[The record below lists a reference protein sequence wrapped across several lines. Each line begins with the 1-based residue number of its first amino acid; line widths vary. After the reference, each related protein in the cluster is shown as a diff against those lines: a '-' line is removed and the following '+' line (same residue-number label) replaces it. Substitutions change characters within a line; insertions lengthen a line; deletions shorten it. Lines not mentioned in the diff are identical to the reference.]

1 MAELRFGVE
10 FVPMNPYWK
19 TALFAMESEKSGF
32 DNVWITDH
40 YNNRN
45 VYVTLTLA
53 AAYTQK
59 VTLGPGVTNPYMIHP
74 VMTAQAVA
82 SLNEIAPGRVV
93 CGIGVGDKT
102 TLATVGVEMEA
113 PLAAI
118 RDSVQII
125 RDMTSGKG
133 SQLEGKAFKVS
144 GARFFF
150 KVGNPIPVYIG
161 AQGPKMLSLAGEIGD
176 GVLINASHKQDI
188 ENALKFVKEGVTKS
202 GRAMDKVD
210 VTVYTSFSMA
220 EDPAKAGK
228 AATPVVAYIVAGAP
242 PALLESHGL
251 SVEAAESI
259 KSGIAQGKWK
269 EAFGQVTPEM
279 IDAFSICG
287 TPDTCIEKIE
297 ELRKIGMTQFVA
309 GSPIG
314 AKVRGSIRTFGERV
328 IPSLRNR

>member
-1 MAELRFGVE
+1 
-10 FVPMNPYWK
+10 MNPYWK
-19 TALFAMESEKSGF
+19 TTLFAIESERSGF

-45 VYVTLTLA
+45 VYVSLTLA
-53 AAYTQK
+53 ATC
-59 VTLGPGVTNPYMIHP
+59 TERIRLGPGVTNPYMIHP

-82 SLNEIAPGRVV
+82 SLNEVAPGRVI

-102 TLATVGVEMEA
+102 TLATVGVEQHV

-125 RDMTSGKG
+125 RDMTTGKG
-133 SQLEGKAFKVS
+133 SRLEGKAFKVS

-176 GVLINASHKQDI
+176 GVLINASHRRDI
-188 ENALKFVKEGVTKS
+188 ENALKFVKEGAARA
-202 GRAMDKVD
+202 GRTVDEVD
-210 VTVYTSFSMA
+210 VAVYTSFSMA
-220 EDPAKAGK
+220 EDPAKAVK

-242 PALLESHGL
+242 QPLLESHGI
-251 SVEAAESI
+251 SSEAAESI
-259 KSGIAQGKWK
+259 KNGIAQGKWK
-269 EAFGQVTPEM
+269 EAFGQVTPQM

-287 TPDTCIEKIE
+287 SPEACLERIE

-309 GSPIG
+309 GSPLG
-314 AKVRGSIRTFGERV
+314 PKVRGSIRTFGERI
-328 IPSLRNR
+328 IPRMKHE

>member
-1 MAELRFGVE
+1 MVELKFGVE

-19 TALFAMESEKSGF
+19 TSLFAIESERSGF

-45 VYVTLTLA
+45 VYVSLA
-53 AAYTQK
+53 QVATYTERIK
-59 VTLGPGVTNPYMIHP
+59 LGPGVTNPYMIHP

-82 SLNEIAPGRVV
+82 SLNEIAPGRVI

-102 TLATVGVEMEA
+102 TLATVGIEQQS

-144 GARFFF
+144 GAKFFF

-176 GVLINASHKQDI
+176 GVLINASHRRDI
-188 ENALKFVKEGVTKS
+188 ENALKFVREGVARG
-202 GRAMDKVD
+202 GRTMDKVD
-210 VTVYTSFSMA
+210 VGIYTSFSMA
-220 EDPAKAGK
+220 EDPAKAVK

-242 PALLESHGL
+242 QPLLESHGIQ
-251 SVEAAESI
+251 VQAAESI
-259 KSGIAQGKWK
+259 KNGIARGKWK
-269 EAFGQVTPEM
+269 EAFGQVTTEM
-279 IDAFSICG
+279 IEAFSICG
-287 TPDTCIEKIE
+287 TPDTCLERID
-297 ELRKIGMTQFVA
+297 ELGKIGMTQFVA
-309 GSPIG
+309 GSPLG
-314 AKVRGSIRTFGERV
+314 LKVRGSIRIFGEQI
-328 IPSLRNR
+328 IPRLTHD

>member
-1 MAELRFGVE
+1 
-10 FVPMNPYWK
+10 MNPYWK
-19 TALFAMESEKSGF
+19 TSLLAMESERSGF

-45 VYVTLTLA
+45 VYVSLTLA
-53 AAYTQK
+53 ATYTEK
-59 VTLGPGVTNPYMIHP
+59 IKLGPGVTNPYMIHP
-74 VMTAQAVA
+74 VVTAQAVA

-102 TLATVGVEMEA
+102 TLATVGIEQQV

-125 RDMTSGKG
+125 RDMTSGKE
-133 SQLEGKAFKVS
+133 SQLEGKAFRVS

-176 GVLINASHKQDI
+176 GVLINASHIRDI
-188 ENALKFVKEGVTKS
+188 QNALKFVKDGLTRG
-202 GRAMDKVD
+202 GRTMDKVD
-210 VTVYTSFSMA
+210 IAVYTSFSMA
-220 EDPAKAGK
+220 EDRAKAIK

-242 PALLESHGL
+242 HPLLESHGI
-251 SVEAAESI
+251 SVQAADSI
-259 KSGIAQGKWK
+259 KNGIAQGKWK
-269 EAFGQVTPEM
+269 EVFGQVTSEM

-287 TPDTCIEKIE
+287 TPDTCFERIG
-297 ELRKIGMTQFVA
+297 ELGKIGMTQFVA
-309 GSPIG
+309 GSPLG
-314 AKVRGSIRTFGERV
+314 PKVRQSIRTFGEQI
-328 IPSLRNR
+328 IPRLKHD

>member
-1 MAELRFGVE
+1 MRFGIE

-19 TALFAMESEKSGF
+19 TLLFAMESERSGF

-45 VYVTLTLA
+45 VYVSLTLVG
-53 AAYTQK
+53 THTK
-59 VTLGPGVTNPYMIHP
+59 RIKLGPGVTNPYMIHP
-74 VMTAQAVA
+74 VMTAQSVA
-82 SLNEIAPGRVV
+82 SLNEVAPGRVI

-102 TLATVGVEMEA
+102 TLETVGIEQRV

-133 SQLEGKAFKVS
+133 SQLEGKAFRVS

-176 GVLINASHKQDI
+176 GVLINASHKRDI
-188 ENALKFVKEGVTKS
+188 ENALRFVREGATKA
-202 GRAMDKVD
+202 GRTMDKLD
-210 VTVYTSFSMA
+210 VAVYTSFSMA
-220 EDPAKAGK
+220 EDPAKAVK

-242 PALLESHGL
+242 HPLVESHGI
-251 SVEAAESI
+251 SAQAAESI
-259 KSGIAQGKWK
+259 KNGIAQGKWK
-269 EAFGQVTPEM
+269 EAFGRVTPEM
-279 IDAFSICG
+279 IEAFSICG
-287 TPDTCIEKIE
+287 TPGTCLERID
-297 ELRKIGMTQFVA
+297 ELGRIGMTQFVA
-309 GSPIG
+309 GSPLG
-314 AKVRGSIRTFGERV
+314 PKVRGSIRIFGEQI
-328 IPSLRNR
+328 IPRLKHN

>member
-1 MAELRFGVE
+1 LKFGVE

-19 TALFAMESEKSGF
+19 TSLLTMQSEKSGF
-32 DNVWITDH
+32 DHVWITDH

-45 VYVTLTLA
+45 VYVSLTLA
-53 AAYTQK
+53 AMYTEK
-59 VTLGPGVTNPYMIHP
+59 IKLGPGVTNPYMIHP

-102 TLATVGVEMEA
+102 TLATVGVDSEA

-133 SQLEGKAFKVS
+133 SQLEGKAFRVS

-150 KVGNPIPVYIG
+150 KVGNPIPVYVG
-161 AQGPKMLSLAGEIGD
+161 AQGPKMLALAGEIAD
-176 GVLINASHKQDI
+176 GVLINASHKRDI
-188 ENALKFVKEGVTKS
+188 ENALKFVKEGVAKA
-202 GRAMDKVD
+202 GRTMDKID

-220 EDPAKAGK
+220 EDPAKATK
-228 AATPVVAYIVAGAP
+228 AATPVVGYIVAGAP
-242 PALLESHGL
+242 PQLLESHGI
-251 SVEAAESI
+251 STQAAESI
-259 KSGIAQGKWK
+259 KNDIAKGKWK

-287 TPDTCIEKIE
+287 TPDTCLEKIE
-297 ELRKIGMTQFVA
+297 ELGKLGMTQFVA
-309 GSPIG
+309 GSPLG
-314 AKVRGSIRTFGERV
+314 PKVRGSIRTFGQQI
-328 IPSLRNR
+328 IPKLKHS

>member
-1 MAELRFGVE
+1 MKFGVE

-19 TALFAMESEKSGF
+19 TALLTMESEKSGF
-32 DNVWITDH
+32 DHVWITDH

-45 VYVTLTLA
+45 VYVSLTLA
-53 AAYTQK
+53 AMYTEK
-59 VTLGPGVTNPYMIHP
+59 IRLGPGVTNPYLIHP

-82 SLNEIAPGRVV
+82 SLNEVAPGRVV

-102 TLATVGVEMEA
+102 TLATVGVEPEA

-133 SQLEGKAFKVS
+133 SQLEGKAFRVF

-176 GVLINASHKQDI
+176 GVLINASHRQDI
-188 ENALKFVKEGVTKS
+188 ENALKFVKEGVTRG
-202 GRAMDKVD
+202 GRTMDDVD
-210 VTVYTSFSMA
+210 VAVYTSFSMA
-220 EDPAKAGK
+220 EDPAKAVK

-242 PALLESHGL
+242 PPLLESHGI
-251 SVEAAESI
+251 SVQAAQSI
-259 KSGIAQGKWK
+259 KNGIAQGKWK
-269 EAFGQVTPEM
+269 ETFGQVTPEM

-287 TPDTCIEKIE
+287 SPDTCLERIE
-297 ELRKIGMTQFVA
+297 ELGKLGTTQFVA
-309 GSPIG
+309 GSPLG
-314 AKVRGSIRTFGERV
+314 PKVRGSIRTFGERI
-328 IPSLRNR
+328 IPRLKHD

>member
-1 MAELRFGVE
+1 LKFGVE

-19 TALFAMESEKSGF
+19 TTLLAMESERSGF

-45 VYVTLTLA
+45 VYVSLTLA
-53 AAYTQK
+53 ALHTEK
-59 VTLGPGVTNPYMIHP
+59 IKLGPGVTNPYMIHP

-102 TLATVGVEMEA
+102 TLGTVGIESQT

-133 SQLEGKAFKVS
+133 SQLEGKAFRVS

-150 KVGNPIPVYIG
+150 NVGNPIPVYVG

-176 GVLINASHKQDI
+176 GVLINASHRRDI
-188 ENALKFVKEGVTKS
+188 ENALKFVKEGVTRG
-202 GRAMDKVD
+202 GRTMDKVD
-210 VTVYTSFSMA
+210 VAVYASFSMA
-220 EDPAKAGK
+220 EDPAKAVK
-228 AATPVVAYIVAGAP
+228 AATPVVAYIAAGAP
-242 PALLESHGL
+242 PPLLESHGI
-251 SVEAAESI
+251 SVQAAESI
-259 KSGIAQGKWK
+259 KNGIAQGKWK
-269 EAFGQVTPEM
+269 EAFGQVTSEM

-287 TPDTCIEKIE
+287 TPETCLERIE
-297 ELRKIGMTQFVA
+297 ELGKIGMTQFVA
-309 GSPIG
+309 GSPLG
-314 AKVRGSIRTFGERV
+314 PKVRGSIRTFGERI
-328 IPSLRNR
+328 IPSLKHD

>member
-1 MAELRFGVE
+1 VTQLKFGVE

-19 TALFAMESEKSGF
+19 TSLFAMESERSRF

-45 VYVTLTLA
+45 VYVSLTMA
-53 AAYTQK
+53 AMCTEK
-59 VTLGPGVTNPYMIHP
+59 ITLGPGVTNPYMIHP

-102 TLATVGVEMEA
+102 TLATVGIEQET

-133 SQLEGKAFKVS
+133 SQLEGKAFRVS

-150 KVGNPIPVYIG
+150 KLGNPIPVYIG
-161 AQGPKMLSLAGEIGD
+161 AQGPKMLLLAGEIGD

-188 ENALKFVKEGVTKS
+188 ENALKFVKEGAARG
-202 GRAMDKVD
+202 GRTMDKLD
-210 VTVYTSFSMA
+210 VAIYTSFSMA
-220 EDPAKAGK
+220 DDPAKAVK

-242 PALLESHGL
+242 TPLLESHGI
-251 SVEAAESI
+251 SVQAAESI
-259 KSGIAQGKWK
+259 KNGIAQGKWK

-279 IDAFSICG
+279 IEAFSICG
-287 TPDTCIEKIE
+287 TPDLCLERIT
-297 ELRKIGMTQFVA
+297 ELGKIGVTQFVA
-309 GSPIG
+309 GSPLG
-314 AKVRGSIRTFGERV
+314 PKVRGSIRTFGDQI
-328 IPSLRNR
+328 IPGPTRK